1 MENKIMNKEKG
12 IKKKTTLSADL
23 VLIICNFLVSKTDKW
38 YEITAYATLL
48 VSLLAGWRHA
58 AQR

>member
-1 MENKIMNKEKG
+1 MNKEKG

-38 YEITAYATLL
+38 YGITA
-48 VSLLAGWRHA
+48 
-58 AQR
+58 